1 MYAPPKIES
10 IRPVEAVLTLGCKD
24 WMPWCDSGG
33 GGGSSGGRGGHFS
46 R

>member
-10 IRPVEAVLTLGCKD
+10 IRPVEAVLTWVQVGC
-24 WMPWCDSGG
+24 PGADSPGG
-33 GGGSSGGRGGHFS
+33 GGGDGGGGGHFS